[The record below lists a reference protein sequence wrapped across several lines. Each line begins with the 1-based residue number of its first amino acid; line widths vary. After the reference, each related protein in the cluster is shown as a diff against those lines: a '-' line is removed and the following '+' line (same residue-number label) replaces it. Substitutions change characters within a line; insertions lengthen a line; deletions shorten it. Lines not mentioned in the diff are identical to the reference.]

1 MSKNDIPETKT
12 MRYSLLDEKSSSP
25 KRKNFS
31 QFSQDGKLSPTD
43 QKDVEV
49 NTSEHE

>member
-12 MRYSLLDEKSSSP
+12 MRYSLLDEKSSP

-49 NTSEHE
+49 NSSELE